1 MQAQYIYIHESLAE
15 YIQCGDTSF
24 PINGIHQVIK
34 ELCEKTGEKSK
45 LTKQFDV
52 SIIIVSVYM
61 QITVCTFKELLL
73 YVYEMLYNMKS
84 VIQSEYTK

>member
-52 SIIIVSVYM
+52 SIIIVSVYIYICRSLFVLSKNYYCM
-61 QITVCTFKELLL
+61 C
-73 YVYEMLYNMKS
+73 MRC
-84 VIQSEYTK
+84 YTI